1 MKLWRL
7 LAVAAALFPGSGCLL
22 LTGAR
27 NLLVEPIAG
36 YTLECLE
43 AKRNEALAVA
53 AWKSVMQ
60 EHPGVEFSVHY
71 AEGFRQGFVDY
82 LNAGGTGAPPPVPPR
97 KYWGVR
103 YETPEGHA
111 AMQDWFAGFRH
122 GAALAAQS
130 GYREFIVLP
139 TAIPPSDPNPYARE
153 QRSREADSK
162 AEAEALPNP
171 PREVPNTPE

>member
-1 MKLWRL
+1 MNLLRL
-7 LAVAAALFPGSGCLL
+7 FLLMTALLPASGCLIL
-22 LTGAR
+22 AGAR
-27 NLLVEPIAG
+27 NLLVEPVAAF
-36 YTLECLE
+36 TLDCLE

-53 AWKSVMQ
+53 AWKQVLQ
-60 EHPGVEFSVHY
+60 ENPGAEFSVHY

-122 GAALAAQS
+122 GADTAAQS

-139 TAIPPSDPNPYARE
+139 TPIPPSDPNPYARQKTTRNGE
-153 QRSREADSK
+153 TETKPEELPTPPKEIPK
-162 AEAEALPNP
+162 ANE
-171 PREVPNTPE
+171 

>member
-1 MKLWRL
+1 MRL
-7 LAVAAALFPGSGCLL
+7 LRSLIVIAVLFPGSGCLL

-27 NLLVEPIAG
+27 NLFVEPIAS

-43 AKRNEALAVA
+43 AKRNEALAIS
-53 AWKSVMQ
+53 AWKSVV
-60 EHPGVEFSVHY
+60 EAHPDMEFSLHY

-82 LNAGGTGAPPPVPPR
+82 LNAGGTGAPPPLPPR

-122 GAALAAQS
+122 GAETAAQS
-130 GYREFIVLP
+130 GYRNFVVLP
-139 TAIPPSDPNPYARE
+139 TSVPPTDPLAVTRPR
-153 QRSREADSK
+153 
-162 AEAEALPNP
+162 
-171 PREVPNTPE
+171 PRETAPGEVSVEPIPVPPTEIPKPNE

>member
-1 MKLWRL
+1 MKLLRL
-7 LAVAAALFPGSGCLL
+7 LIVAAALFPGSGCLL

-53 AWKSVMQ
+53 AWKSVVQ

-122 GAALAAQS
+122 GSDVAAWS

-139 TAIPPSDPNPYARE
+139 TAIPPSDPDFYSRRQE
-153 QRSREADSK
+153 SRETDTQPDG
-162 AEAEALPNP
+162 EALPNP
-171 PREVPNTPE
+171 PKEVPNSPE